1 MSGGVCYT
9 RYDDG
14 SRIVVITSDGQ
25 ERWGTVLDSR
35 VKYGADAI
43 IQYTVKLDWEPT
55 IEYVDMDKVLCLV
68 SELENNN

>member
-1 MSGGVCYT
+1 MIIE
-9 RYDDG
+9 RYPDNA
-14 SRIVVITSDGQ
+14 RVVFITSDGQ

-35 VKYGADAI
+35 VKFGADAV
-43 IQYTVKLDWEPT
+43 IQYTVQLDWEPT

>member
-1 MSGGVCYT
+1 MIIE
-9 RYDDG
+9 RYEDG
-14 SRIVVITSDGQ
+14 ARIVFITSDGQ
-25 ERWGTVLDSR
+25 ERWGTVLESR
-35 VKYGADAI
+35 VKFGANAV

>member
-1 MSGGVCYT
+1 MIIE
-9 RYDDG
+9 RYPDNA
-14 SRIVVITSDGQ
+14 RVVVITSDGQ

-43 IQYTVKLDWEPT
+43 VQYTVKLDWEPT
-55 IEYVDMDKVLCLV
+55 IEYVNMDKVLCLV

>member
-1 MSGGVCYT
+1 MIIE
-9 RYDDG
+9 RYEDG
-14 SRIVVITSDGQ
+14 ARVVVKTSDGQ

-35 VKYGADAI
+35 VKFGANAV

>member
-1 MSGGVCYT
+1 MIIE
-9 RYDDG
+9 RYPDNA
-14 SRIVVITSDGQ
+14 RVVFKTSDGQ

-35 VKYGADAI
+35 VKFGANAV

>member
-1 MSGGVCYT
+1 MIIE
-9 RYDDG
+9 RYPDNA
-14 SRIVVITSDGQ
+14 RVVFITSDGQ

-35 VKYGADAI
+35 VKFGADAV
-43 IQYTVKLDWEPT
+43 IQYTVKLDWEST

>member
-1 MSGGVCYT
+1 MIIE
-9 RYDDG
+9 RYPDDA
-14 SRIVVITSDGQ
+14 RVVVITSDGQ

-35 VKYGADAI
+35 VKFGADAV
-43 IQYTVKLDWEPT
+43 IQYTVKLDWEDT

>member
-1 MSGGVCYT
+1 MIIE
-9 RYDDG
+9 RYPDNA
-14 SRIVVITSDGQ
+14 RVVVITSDGQ

-35 VKYGADAI
+35 VKFGADAV

-55 IEYVDMDKVLCLV
+55 IEYVNMDKVLCLV

>member
-1 MSGGVCYT
+1 MIIE
-9 RYDDG
+9 RYPDNA
-14 SRIVVITSDGQ
+14 RVVVITSDGQ

-43 IQYTVKLDWEPT
+43 IQYTVKLDWEST

>member
-1 MSGGVCYT
+1 MSSGECYT

-14 SRIVVITSDGQ
+14 SHIVVKTSDGQ
-25 ERWGTVLDSR
+25 ERWGTVLESR
-35 VKYGADAI
+35 VKFGANAV

>member
-1 MSGGVCYT
+1 MIIE
-9 RYDDG
+9 RYPDNA
-14 SRIVVITSDGQ
+14 RVVVITSDGQ

-43 IQYTVKLDWEPT
+43 VQYTVKLDWEPT

>member
-1 MSGGVCYT
+1 MSGGECYT
-9 RYDDG
+9 RYEDG

-25 ERWGTVLDSR
+25 ERWGTVLYSR

-43 IQYTVKLDWEPT
+43 VQYTVQLDWEPT

>member
-1 MSGGVCYT
+1 MIIE
-9 RYDDG
+9 RYPDNA
-14 SRIVVITSDGQ
+14 RVVVITSDGQ

-35 VKYGADAI
+35 VKFGADAV

>member
-1 MSGGVCYT
+1 MIIE
-9 RYDDG
+9 RYEDG
-14 SRIVVITSDGQ
+14 ARVVVITSDGQ

-35 VKYGADAI
+35 VKFGANAV

>member
-1 MSGGVCYT
+1 MIIE
-9 RYDDG
+9 RYPDNA
-14 SRIVVITSDGQ
+14 RVVVITSDGQ

-35 VKYGADAI
+35 VKFGADAV

-55 IEYVDMDKVLCLV
+55 IEYVDMDKVFCLV

>member
-1 MSGGVCYT
+1 MIIE
-9 RYDDG
+9 RYPDNA
-14 SRIVVITSDGQ
+14 RVVFITSDGQ

-35 VKYGADAI
+35 VKFGADAV
-43 IQYTVKLDWEPT
+43 IQYTVQLDWEST